1 MYRVQFV
8 MKGNDSYYVA
18 NGYME
23 IKDQDRRSYKI
34 SPTTLFE
41 AKVTNESL
49 RTLG

>member
-23 IKDQDRRSYKI
+23 IKDQDRSLEKALK
-34 SPTTLFE
+34 TLLHVE
-41 AKVTNESL
+41 QSVSESMRL
-49 RTLG
+49 HS